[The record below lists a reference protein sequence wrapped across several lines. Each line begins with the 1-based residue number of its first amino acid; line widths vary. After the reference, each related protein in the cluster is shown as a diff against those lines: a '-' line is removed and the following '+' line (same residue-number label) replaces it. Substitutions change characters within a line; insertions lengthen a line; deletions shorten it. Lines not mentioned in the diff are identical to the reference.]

1 MSAYYIP
8 GAKDLEMSKMMPFLA
23 VGSLAL
29 EAIASQH
36 DRDYDKDMIRCCG
49 DPDREGSS

>member
-1 MSAYYIP
+1 
-8 GAKDLEMSKMMPFLA
+8 MMPFLA

-29 EAIASQH
+29 EAIASQR

-49 DPDREGSS
+49 DPEKGALDRLGSSARPHREGVSN